1 MCGPLA
7 RGQII
12 RGEIAKTP
20 EVLYHQSYMRIAE
33 LFRSLQGEGR
43 LTGTPSVF
51 VRFSGCNLSCCY
63 CDTPFASSKPEGE
76 NLSLERIVDLVTGHD
91 CRHVVITGGEPM
103 LFADVVP
110 LSDALSRLGRHIT
123 IETAAT
129 VDRPVHC
136 DLMSISP
143 KLANSTPAAVDSPNA
158 PKLPARPILSDLARR
173 HERARHAPHVIR
185 RLVRDYPYQMKFVV
199 ENIEDCRDVE
209 AYLHEFPEVD
219 RAHVML
225 MPRGTEQKVLEA
237 KARWLL
243 PYCHEHGLI
252 FCPRRQIQWFGG
264 VRGT

>member
-1 MCGPLA
+1 
-7 RGQII
+7 
-12 RGEIAKTP
+12 
-20 EVLYHQSYMRIAE
+20 MRIAE

-51 VRFSGCNLSCCY
+51 VRFSGCNLSCRY

-76 NLSLERIVDLVTGHD
+76 DLSMERTVELVAEHD

-110 LSDALSRLGRHIT
+110 LSAALSRLGHHIT

-143 KLANSTPAAVDSPNA
+143 KLANSTPSADDSPST
-158 PKLPARPILSDLARR
+158 PGLPTSPNLPGLAGH
-173 HERARHAPHVIR
+173 HERARHAPQVIR
-185 RLVRDYPYQMKFVV
+185 RLLRDYPYQMKFVV
-199 ENIEDCRDVE
+199 DNIEDCGDVE
-209 AYLHEFPEVD
+209 TYLHEFPQID
-219 RAHVML
+219 RAGVML
-225 MPRGTEQKVLEA
+225 MPQGTDQQVLEA

-243 PYCHEHGLI
+243 PYCKEQGLI
-252 FCPRRQIQWFGG
+252 FCPRRQIEWFGG